1 MRAHVLLA
9 ASAVTAAFAM
19 FGAAP
24 VFASDVAFNIGATNN
39 YVFRGL
45 TQTDEKFA
53 VQGGL
58 DFATDGGFYAGAWA
72 SNVDFKDGTDAEID
86 LYGGYRTE
94 AAGFAW
100 DVGVIAYT
108 YVGAPSG
115 VSYNNYEVKV
125 GASRAF
131 GPATIGATLYYSPDS
146 WGVENES
153 LYAELTG
160 AYTVSD
166 KISISGAVGRQTFDP
181 GSDYTTWNAGGTYA
195 LTDKLGLDLR
205 YYDTNLHGY
214 DDAFVVSLKASF

>member
-1 MRAHVLLA
+1 MRTHVLFA
-9 ASAVTAAFAM
+9 ASAVTAAIAL

-24 VFASDVAFNIGATNN
+24 ALADDVAFNIGATNN

-45 TQTDEKFA
+45 TQTDKKFA
-53 VQGGL
+53 VQGGV
-58 DFATDGGFYAGAWA
+58 DFATDAGFYAGAWA

-86 LYGGYRTE
+86 LYGGYKTE
-94 AAGFAW
+94 AGGFAW

-131 GPATIGATLYYSPDS
+131 GPATVGAALYYSPDS
-146 WGVENES
+146 WGVESES

-160 AYTVSD
+160 AYAVSD
-166 KISISGAVGRQTFDP
+166 KISLSGGIGRQTFDP

-205 YYDTNLHGY
+205 YYDNNLSGY
-214 DDAFVVSLKASF
+214 DDAFVVSLKAAF

>member
-1 MRAHVLLA
+1 MRIHALLA
-9 ASAVTAAFAM
+9 ASAVTTAIALA
-19 FGAAP
+19 GAVPAL
-24 VFASDVAFNIGATNN
+24 AEDVAFNIGATNN
-39 YVFRGL
+39 YVFRGI

-86 LYGGYRTE
+86 LYGGYKTE
-94 AAGFAW
+94 AGGFAL
-100 DVGVIAYT
+100 DFGVVAYS

-115 VSYNNYEVKV
+115 VSYNNYELKV

-131 GPATIGATLYYSPDS
+131 GPATLGAVVYYSPDS
-146 WGVENES
+146 WGVESES
-153 LYAELTG
+153 VYAELNG

-166 KISISGAVGRQTFDP
+166 KISVSGAVGRQTFDP
-181 GSDYTTWNAGGTYA
+181 GSDYTTWNLGGTYA

-205 YYDTNLHGY
+205 YYDTNLSGY
-214 DDAFVVSLKASF
+214 DDAFVVALKATF

>member
-1 MRAHVLLA
+1 MRIHALLA
-9 ASAVTAAFAM
+9 ASAVTTAIALA
-19 FGAAP
+19 GASPAL
-24 VFASDVAFNIGATNN
+24 AEDVAFNIGATNN
-39 YVFRGL
+39 YVFRGI

-86 LYGGYRTE
+86 LYGGYKTE
-94 AAGFAW
+94 AGGFAL
-100 DVGVIAYT
+100 DFGVVAYS

-115 VSYNNYEVKV
+115 VSYNNYELKV

-131 GPATIGATLYYSPDS
+131 GPATLGAVVYYSPDS
-146 WGVENES
+146 WGVESES
-153 LYAELTG
+153 VYAELNG

-166 KISISGAVGRQTFDP
+166 KISVSGAVGRQTFDP
-181 GSDYTTWNAGGTYA
+181 GSDYTTWNLGGTYA

-205 YYDTNLHGY
+205 YYDTNLSGY
-214 DDAFVVSLKASF
+214 DDAFVVALKATF

>member
-1 MRAHVLLA
+1 MRIHALLA
-9 ASAVTAAFAM
+9 ASAVTAAIALA
-19 FGAAP
+19 GASPAL
-24 VFASDVAFNIGATNN
+24 AEDVAFNIGATNN
-39 YVFRGL
+39 YVFRGI

-86 LYGGYRTE
+86 LYGGYKTE
-94 AAGFAW
+94 AGGFAL
-100 DVGVIAYT
+100 DFGVVAYS

-115 VSYNNYEVKV
+115 VSYNNYELKV

-131 GPATIGATLYYSPDS
+131 GPATLGAVVYYSPDS
-146 WGVENES
+146 WGVESES
-153 LYAELTG
+153 VYAELNG

-166 KISISGAVGRQTFDP
+166 KISVSGAVGRQTFDP
-181 GSDYTTWNAGGTYA
+181 GADYTTWNLGGTYA

-205 YYDTNLHGY
+205 YYDTNLSGY
-214 DDAFVVSLKASF
+214 DDAFVVALKATF

>member
-1 MRAHVLLA
+1 MRIHVLLA
-9 ASAVTAAFAM
+9 ASAVATALAL
-19 FGAAP
+19 GSAAP
-24 VFASDVAFNIGATNN
+24 VLAQDVAFNIGATNN
-39 YVFRGL
+39 YVFRGI

-86 LYGGYRTE
+86 LYGGYKTE
-94 AAGFAW
+94 AAGFAL
-100 DVGVIAYT
+100 DFGVVAYS

-115 VSYNNYEVKV
+115 VSYNNYELKV

-131 GPATIGATLYYSPDS
+131 GPATLGAVVYYSPDS

-153 LYAELTG
+153 VYAELNG

-166 KISISGAVGRQTFDP
+166 KISVSGAVGRQTFDP
-181 GSDYTTWNAGGTYA
+181 GSDYTTWNLGGTYA

-205 YYDTNLHGY
+205 YYDTNLSGY
-214 DDAFVVSLKASF
+214 DDAFVVALKATF